1 MGSGRGGVG
10 MGHGG
15 ARCLGRGEE
24 PGRRGPSSPL
34 LLLRPHGQWLVPWA
48 GCPRA
53 AGRAELGRGRV
64 HGGSPHPPSPR
75 SHTVRPPH
83 GQVRGPRG
91 LRVRLPLGPAPPGRL
106 WKRVPQAEE
115 LRTRL
120 CTPGARATL
129 LPALHWLPHL
139 PTVRSQ
145 ARTASILRGRIQSWR
160 RPPPPGT
167 ELPGEGTSR
176 PTTARYL
183 RPLSPLLLLLPP
195 RPSPL
200 PLTPPPASSTGFPLS
215 AFALRHPCASDLDAD
230 RTPGGA
236 QRRHCGRRD
245 TRCPLFE
252 RQCPYVALEGGAA

>member
-1 MGSGRGGVG
+1 

-15 ARCLGRGEE
+15 ARSLGRGEE

-34 LLLRPHGQWLVPWA
+34 LLLRPQGQWLVPWA

-75 SHTVRPPH
+75 AHTVRPPH
-83 GQVRGPRG
+83 GHVRGPRG

-167 ELPGEGTSR
+167 ELPGEG
-176 PTTARYL
+176 
-183 RPLSPLLLLLPP
+183 
-195 RPSPL
+195 
-200 PLTPPPASSTGFPLS
+200 FPLS